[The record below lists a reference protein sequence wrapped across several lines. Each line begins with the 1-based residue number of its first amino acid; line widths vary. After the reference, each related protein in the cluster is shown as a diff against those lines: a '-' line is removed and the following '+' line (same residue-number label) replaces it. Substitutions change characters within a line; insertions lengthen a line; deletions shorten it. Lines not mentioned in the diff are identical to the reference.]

1 MNTSTEMFGVIYFLF
16 GTRVNI
22 FVRKCDIGLDSV
34 PFSGQTHVHIQL
46 LHTQTRVYVTTGAH
60 QVKWLNTRLSLASIN
75 PLDAVQF

>member
-34 PFSGQTHVHIQL
+34 PFSGHMCTYSCCTH
-46 LHTQTRVYVTTGAH
+46 
-60 QVKWLNTRLSLASIN
+60 RL
-75 PLDAVQF
+75 VCM

>member
-34 PFSGQTHVHIQL
+34 PFSGQTYA
-46 LHTQTRVYVTTGAH
+46 HTAAAH
-60 QVKWLNTRLSLASIN
+60 TDSCVCDDWSTSSEVAQH
-75 PLDAVQF
+75 